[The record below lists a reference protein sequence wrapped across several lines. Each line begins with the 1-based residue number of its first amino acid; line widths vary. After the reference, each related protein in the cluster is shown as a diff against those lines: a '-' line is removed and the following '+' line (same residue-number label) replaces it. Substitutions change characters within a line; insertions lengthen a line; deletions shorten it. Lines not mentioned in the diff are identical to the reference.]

1 MEENKESL
9 NKENEQNPLRS
20 IRSFGDD
27 QKNMHHGDA
36 GFVAKEEAKEIQR
49 KQEEAKKIL
58 IEEKKLKE
66 EELELL
72 KKNKELQEKNEQVN
86 KETGKNQPK
95 DQNTIVK
102 TAKLE
107 QAWKDFSTRRG
118 QWLEKGIKARDIRD
132 FQKEYSKKNILKNI
146 LLYSLIIFFLVGGLF
161 ISSGYLFYTKIAVKT
176 TKVEEKIKSRFGAE
190 KTISINASID
200 IDPVRKVISEDQKLD
215 LLTEII
221 PYKIINEQPER
232 ISAKELFS
240 SFKTNIPTL
249 LLSSLSGQSFLG
261 TFPIK
266 NKNGFI
272 LVLYLKDNNF
282 AGAQSGVFAWEKILI
297 HDIQKI
303 FPDLYPGDLAEFESI
318 GFYTNIIDNQTTRIL
333 EDTSGEIRLLYSI
346 VNTRALIIATNKEV
360 FIEILNR
367 ARATIK

>member
-9 NKENEQNPLRS
+9 NKKNEQNPLSS
-20 IRSFGDD
+20 IRTFDND
-27 QKNMHHGDA
+27 QKNMNQEGA
-36 GFVAKEEAKEIQR
+36 SFVAKKEAKEIQR
-49 KQEEAKKIL
+49 KQEEAKEIL
-58 IEEKKLKE
+58 IEEKKLKK

-72 KKNKELQEKNEQVN
+72 KKNKELEEKA
-86 KETGKNQPK
+86 KEVKKEPQTAAPL
-95 DQNTIVK
+95 DQSTIVK

-132 FQKEYSKKNILKNI
+132 FQKEYSKKNVLNKI
-146 LLYSLIIFFLVGGLF
+146 LLYSLIAFFLVGGLF

-176 TKVEEKIKSRFGAE
+176 TKVEEKTPSRFNAE
-190 KTISINASID
+190 KTISINATID
-200 IDPVRKVISEDQKLD
+200 IDPIRKVIAEDQKLD
-215 LLTEII
+215 LLTEIV
-221 PYKIINEQPER
+221 PYKIINEQPEH
-232 ISAKELFS
+232 INIKELFS

-266 NKNGFI
+266 NKNGFVF
-272 LVLYLKDNNF
+272 VLYLKDNSF
-282 AGAQSGVFAWEKILI
+282 AGAQSGVFAWERILI
-297 HDIQKI
+297 TDMQKI
-303 FPDLYPGDLAEFESI
+303 FPDLYPGNLVEFENI
-318 GFYTNIIDNQTTRIL
+318 GFYTSIIDNQTTRIL
-333 EDTSGEIRLLYSI
+333 EDTNGEIRLLYSI